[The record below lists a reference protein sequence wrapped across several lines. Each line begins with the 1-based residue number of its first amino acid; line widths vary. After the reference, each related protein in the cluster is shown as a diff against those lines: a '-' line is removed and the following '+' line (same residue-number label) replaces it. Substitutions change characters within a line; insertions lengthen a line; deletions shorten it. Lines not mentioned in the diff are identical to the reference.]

1 MALLFRV
8 PTEAPLFQ
16 SSATPFLHYLN
27 HNGCKIPANVSFS
40 IIFPK
45 KSRYSG
51 TCAAAYNN
59 SSNKSK
65 ASGSILTDL
74 QNDHE
79 DKLQYNNVS
88 GVRKNSSTFDLHLD
102 LDLVHQTS
110 KTQTA
115 DSLTPAELK
124 KFASQLEQTY
134 RKSPTVSPKE
144 ALGDKWREYQGSKN
158 WEGLLD
164 PLDANLR
171 REIVKYG
178 EFAQA
183 TYDAFDFDSHSKYCG
198 SCRYNRHKMLD
209 KVDLGRTGYKITKYL
224 YAMSNV
230 HLPKV
235 FGRSDSMDPWS
246 KDSNWMGYVAVSTD
260 EEVKRLGR
268 RDIVV
273 AWRGTVTQ
281 LEWLENL
288 KLILHPVGDAMGF
301 QEPSAVKA
309 ERGFLSMYTSK
320 NEKTRYNKLSASD
333 QVMCEVRRLVEM
345 YRDREEELSIT
356 ITGHSLGGALGL
368 LNAYEMAAKG
378 VNRSRNG
385 RDIPITVFS
394 FGAPRVGNM
403 AFRDRLNE
411 LGVKTLR
418 VVSEQDMVPKMPGI
432 LLNEGMDKL
441 QAAVAQ
447 MPKTDAAG
455 SHNLES
461 YLHLLDGFQSSS
473 TPFRPEAKRD
483 VALVNKSSDL
493 LLKEV
498 MIPANWY
505 QLQHKGLVRNCYGR
519 WVQPER
525 DAEDVPSPKHVQISC
540 SSLGFDI

>member
-16 SSATPFLHYLN
+16 SSATPFLGAKPNFN

-45 KSRYSG
+45 KSRYSS
-51 TCAAAYNN
+51 TCAAVYNN

-65 ASGSILTDL
+65 ASGSIHTDL

-79 DKLQYNNVS
+79 DKLQYNVS
-88 GVRKNSSTFDLHLD
+88 GLRKNSSTFDLHLD

-115 DSLTPAELK
+115 DSLTPVELK

-171 REIVKYG
+171 REIVKCG

-209 KVDLGRTGYKITKYL
+209 KVDLRRTGYKITKYL

-235 FGRSDSMDPWS
+235 FGRSDSMDPEEMRWAS
-246 KDSNWMGYVAVSTD
+246 KSHW
-260 EEVKRLGR
+260 
-268 RDIVV
+268 
-273 AWRGTVTQ
+273 Q
-281 LEWLENL
+281 
-288 KLILHPVGDAMGF
+288 
-301 QEPSAVKA
+301 
-309 ERGFLSMYTSK
+309 
-320 NEKTRYNKLSASD
+320 
-333 QVMCEVRRLVEM
+333 LVEM
-345 YRDREEELSIT
+345 YRYREEELSIT

-447 MPKTDAAG
+447 MVEVLLWAYTHVGVELRLDHRSSPFLKPKTDAAG

>member
-1 MALLFRV
+1 MFVA
-8 PTEAPLFQ
+8 
-16 SSATPFLHYLN
+16 
-27 HNGCKIPANVSFS
+27 IPSIFS
-40 IIFPK
+40 LTIRFAC
-45 KSRYSG
+45 S
-51 TCAAAYNN
+51 
-59 SSNKSK
+59 SSNRQGLGESIKVPKIGRVFLIPWTLISDEKS
-65 ASGSILTDL
+65 S
-74 QNDHE
+74 
-79 DKLQYNNVS
+79 NV
-88 GVRKNSSTFDLHLD
+88 
-102 LDLVHQTS
+102 
-110 KTQTA
+110 
-115 DSLTPAELK
+115 E
-124 KFASQLEQTY
+124 
-134 RKSPTVSPKE
+134 
-144 ALGDKWREYQGSKN
+144 
-158 WEGLLD
+158 
-164 PLDANLR
+164 NLR
-171 REIVKYG
+171 RRLTTPLTSTPTPSTAAAAGVRALR
-178 EFAQA
+178 FN
-183 TYDAFDFDSHSKYCG
+183 G
-198 SCRYNRHKMLD
+198 S
-209 KVDLGRTGYKITKYL
+209 G
-224 YAMSNV
+224 
-230 HLPKV
+230 
-235 FGRSDSMDPWS
+235 
-246 KDSNWMGYVAVSTD
+246 
-260 EEVKRLGR
+260 
-268 RDIVV
+268 
-273 AWRGTVTQ
+273 
-281 LEWLENL
+281 
-288 KLILHPVGDAMGF
+288 GDAMGF
-301 QEPSAVKA
+301 QEPLAVKA

-345 YRDREEELSIT
+345 YRYREEELSIT

-447 MPKTDAAG
+447 MV
-455 SHNLES
+455 E
-461 YLHLLDGFQSSS
+461 SSS